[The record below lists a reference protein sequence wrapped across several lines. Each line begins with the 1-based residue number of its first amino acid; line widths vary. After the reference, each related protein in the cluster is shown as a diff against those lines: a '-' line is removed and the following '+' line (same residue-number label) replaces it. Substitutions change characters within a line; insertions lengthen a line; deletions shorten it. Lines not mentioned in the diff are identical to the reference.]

1 MERFFHKDDETR
13 SDSSSLWQAR
23 AVMVDMESK
32 VISESLTD
40 ANNSGMWK
48 YPDKQ
53 QFFQKR
59 GSGNNWAHGYCVHGP
74 KAQHEIMNMIRK
86 EVEKCD
92 HFGGFLTMMSLAG
105 GTGSGVGAHITQCLR
120 DEFPHCFIMNQVVW
134 PYRMGEVIVQNY
146 NAVLTLSHLYQ
157 TTDCILTM
165 DNDSLHEICAR
176 LMAVKSVS
184 FRDIN
189 RVISHKMSSVLLPVY
204 SGLDSSLWN
213 SLTRNHIGKRAP
225 LVY

>member
-1 MERFFHKDDETR
+1 MI
-13 SDSSSLWQAR
+13 
-23 AVMVDMESK
+23 DMESK
-32 VISESLTD
+32 VISESLSD
-40 ANNSGMWK
+40 AKSSGLWK

-74 KAQHEIMNMIRK
+74 KASNEIMNMIQR

-92 HFGGFLTMMSLAG
+92 HFSGFLTLMSLAG

-120 DEFPHCFIMNQVVW
+120 DEYPNCFIINQVVW
-134 PYRMGEVIVQNY
+134 PYTMGEVIVQNY

-157 TTDCILTM
+157 TTDAILAM

-189 RVISHKMSSVLLPVY
+189 RVISHKMSNALLPVY
-204 SGLDSSLWN
+204 SGLDSSLGK
-213 SLTRNHIGKRAP
+213 SLIKNHIGNTILCLFYKKQSFISYI
-225 LVY
+225 LLM